1 MSKFLNISTD
11 TTLGGNSAS
20 NNTVSSQKAIKSYVD
35 LQTGTASTWGNIT
48 GTLSNQTDLKNAL
61 DGKYDASN
69 PNGYTSNVGT
79 VTSVNNV
86 SPVNGNVSL
95 TIPTVNNATLT
106 IQKNGTTVKTFTAN
120 ASSNVTA
127 NITVPTKVS
136 DLTNDSGFISG
147 ITSSDVTT
155 ALGYTPYNSTNPSG
169 YQANVIETVKVN
181 GVALTPSSKAVDV
194 TVLDYYGTC
203 DTAAATQVKA
213 VTCAGF
219 VLATGATVRVKFTN
233 YQNYN
238 GSFKLNV
245 NSTGDIEVKRYGTTN
260 SARYDF
266 RAGQVVAFTYDGTY
280 WLIEDTGLADTTYFG
295 KTKLSESATS
305 TSTNLA
311 LALKGLNSF
320 SQNMISN
327 APVYSSSS
335 TYAVGERVR
344 YNYNTW
350 VCKTAI
356 TTAESWT
363 AAHWEALPDLQT
375 QIDSISSS
383 SDTVG
388 TVKAFAGS
396 TAPTGWLKCDGSAI
410 SRTTYSALFAVIG
423 TTYGSGNGSTTFNV
437 PNVKLQ
443 GGTISVLGNGKTLG
457 MTDGT
462 NNFGITGQIYMDGKI
477 SINTGAYNKN
487 AGATGLATGTGPT
500 AGVGYGVVT
509 SGESGLTLGST
520 QTVNAIIKY

>member
-11 TTLGGNSAS
+11 TTLGGSSAS
-20 NNTVSSQKAIKSYVD
+20 DNTVSSQKAVKNYVD
-35 LQTGTASTWGNIT
+35 N
-48 GTLSNQTDLKNAL
+48 
-61 DGKYDASN
+61 
-69 PNGYTSNVGT
+69 
-79 VTSVNNV
+79 
-86 SPVNGNVSL
+86 
-95 TIPTVNNATLT
+95 
-106 IQKNGTTVKTFTAN
+106 
-120 ASSNVTA
+120 
-127 NITVPTKVS
+127 KVS
-136 DLTNDSGFISG
+136 SVSN
-147 ITSSDVTT
+147 
-155 ALGYTPYNSTNPSG
+155 
-169 YQANVIETVKVN
+169 
-181 GVALTPSSKAVDV
+181 
-194 TVLDYYGTC
+194 YYGTC

-219 VLATGATVRVKFTN
+219 VLATGATIRVRFTN

-320 SQNMISN
+320 AQNMISN

-335 TYAVGERVR
+335 TYAVGDRVR
-344 YNYNTW
+344 YSYNTY
-350 VCKTAI
+350 VCNTAI

-363 AAHWEALPDLQT
+363 AAHWTALPDLQT
-375 QIDSISSS
+375 QIDSISGGG
-383 SDTVG
+383 DLVG

-396 TAPTGWLKCDGSAI
+396 TVPTGWLKCDGSAI

-457 MTDGT
+457 LTDGT
-462 NNFGITGQIYMDGKI
+462 NNFGVCGQVYLDSKLNAFTGGYD
-477 SINTGAYNKN
+477 KN
-487 AGATGLATGTGPT
+487 AGATGLNTGSSVT